1 MRRFFG
7 LIKSSFQGFFNDQA
21 TVLAAAICYNTIFA
35 ITPLLL
41 VLIAVVG
48 AIYGSQTAR
57 DQILAR
63 IGDLM
68 GEQGQLVMDSLLS
81 NAAKNGLMGSLVGI
95 VTTLIGATSLFNQIK
110 FSLNQVWNVRPVK
123 GVFWRTIKTRLLGF
137 LLVLVIAAMLMI
149 MLATSTA
156 IAALSEHIN
165 RNLTLPAWAFTG
177 IDLLLTIGLVAVMF
191 VLVYKMLPDA
201 VIGWREAWI
210 GAFITA
216 LLFAVGKVGLG
227 IYLGRATGF
236 GVYGAAGSLVAVLVW
251 IYYSSAIFLLGA
263 EITQC
268 YAQMYGIPIT
278 PKRWAEPAPA
288 FGGKAKPP
296 QDKKEGPR
304 VPPWRRRH
312 RLA

>member
-1 MRRFFG
+1 MARFFG

-48 AIYGSQTAR
+48 AIYGSEAAR
-57 DQILAR
+57 DQVLSR
-63 IGDLM
+63 VGDLM
-68 GEQGQLVMDSLLS
+68 GEQGQRLVDGLLS
-81 NAAKNGLMGSLVGI
+81 NAAKNGLTGSVVGI
-95 VTTLIGATSLFNQIK
+95 LTTLIGATSLFNQVK

-123 GVFWRTIKTRLLGF
+123 GVFWRIIKTRLLGF
-137 LLVLVIAAMLMI
+137 LLVIVIAVMLI
-149 MLATSTA
+149 VMLAASTA
-156 IAALSEHIN
+156 IAALGEYIN
-165 RNLTLPAWAFTG
+165 RNLTVPAWAFTCV
-177 IDLLLTIGLVAVMF
+177 DLLLTVGLVTVMF
-191 VLVYKMLPDA
+191 ALVYKLLPDA
-201 VIGWREAWI
+201 VIGWRETWV

-216 LLFAVGKVGLG
+216 IMFALGKVGLG

-268 YAQMYGIPIT
+268 YAEMYGRAIA
-278 PKRWAEPAPA
+278 PKPWAEPAPA
-288 FGGKAKPP
+288 FGTKAKPP
-296 QDKKEGPR
+296 SQEKKEPR
-304 VPPWRRRH
+304 EPPWRRRH

>member
-1 MRRFFG
+1 MARSFR

-41 VLIAVVG
+41 VLIAIVG
-48 AIYGSQTAR
+48 ALYGSQAAR
-57 DQILAR
+57 DQVLAR

-68 GEQGQLVMDSLLS
+68 GEQGQRVMDGLLR
-81 NAAKNGLMGSLVGI
+81 NAARNGLTGSIIGI

-137 LLVLVIAAMLMI
+137 LLVLVIALI
-149 MLATSTA
+149 LIGMLAASTA
-156 IAALSEHIN
+156 ISALADLIN
-165 RNLTLPAWAFTG
+165 RNLTVPAWMFSG
-177 IDLLLTIGLVAVMF
+177 VDLLLSIGLVAVMF
-191 VLVYKMLPDA
+191 VLVYKLLPDA
-201 VIGWREAWI
+201 IIGWREAWV

-216 LLFAVGKVGLG
+216 ILFAIGKVGLG
-227 IYLGRATGF
+227 VYLGRAPGF

-251 IYYSSAIFLLGA
+251 IYYSSSIFLLGA

-268 YAQMYGIPIT
+268 YAEMYGRKIV
-278 PKRWAEPAPA
+278 PAPWAQAASA
-288 FGGKAKPP
+288 FAPKNAQEP
-296 QDKKEGPR
+296 QDKKPR
-304 VPPWRRRH
+304 ERPWRH